1 MTAQVLHVL
10 IAEPRPAYL
19 SRPPLVVDCSVL
31 SALLFEEPARDEALR
46 CLSGKTLHA
55 PSLLDHEIVSV
66 ALKKRKSGWPAE
78 SIDLA
83 LADYAVHSIE
93 LHRTADVVAQYSL
106 AIRYKLSAYD
116 AAYLWLAAELRAP
129 LVTFDEKLAT
139 AARTHLASLP

>member
-1 MTAQVLHVL
+1 MTAQARQVL
-10 IAEPRPAYL
+10 IAEPPPAYL

-31 SALLFEEPARDEALR
+31 SALLFEEPTRDEALR
-46 CLSGKTLHA
+46 SLSGKTLHA

-93 LHRTADVVAQYSL
+93 LHRTVDLVAQYSL

-129 LVTFDEKLAT
+129 LVTFDENLAA

>member
-1 MTAQVLHVL
+1 MTAPARSVLV
-10 IAEPRPAYL
+10 AEPPPAYL

-46 CLSGKTLHA
+46 SLSGKTLHA

-66 ALKKRKSGWPAE
+66 ALKKRKSGWPAA

-83 LADYAVHSIE
+83 LADYAVQSIE
-93 LHRTADVVAQYSL
+93 LHRTADLVEQYSL
-106 AIRYKLSAYD
+106 ANRYKLSAYD

-129 LVTFDEKLAT
+129 LVTFDEKLAA
-139 AARTHLASLP
+139 AARSHLASLP

>member
-1 MTAQVLHVL
+1 MTAQARQVLV
-10 IAEPRPAYL
+10 AEPPPAYL

-46 CLSGKTLHA
+46 SLSGKTLHA

-66 ALKKRKSGWPAE
+66 ALKKRKSGWPVE

-83 LADYAVHSIE
+83 LADYAAHVIE
-93 LHRTADVVAQYSL
+93 LHRTPDLVAQYSL

-139 AARTHLASLP
+139 AARTPLASLP

>member
-1 MTAQVLHVL
+1 MTPDTAALYV
-10 IAEPRPAYL
+10 AEPPASYLFRP
-19 SRPPLVVDCSVL
+19 SLVVDCSVL
-31 SALLFEEPARDEALR
+31 SSAMFNEGSRLQAIQLM
-46 CLSGKTLHA
+46 SGKTLHA

-93 LHRTADVVAQYSL
+93 LHRTPDLVAQYSL

-139 AARTHLASLP
+139 AARTYLASLP